1 MGQLVEG
8 VWRGRHEPP
17 SKDGRFVRTET
28 QFRNWITPDGSPGPT
43 GEGGFKAEAGR
54 YHLYISLA
62 CPWAHRALIMRRLKG
77 LDGAIGLAVVHW
89 HIADHGWE
97 FKEGPGTTGD
107 RLFGLDHLHQLYT
120 RAQPDYT
127 GRVSVPVLWDEAT
140 GTIVNNESAEIIRML
155 NSAFDDAGATGP
167 DFYPTPLRAEI
178 DAVNHQVFEHVNNG
192 VYKAGFARSQ
202 EAYDDAVSALFDT
215 LDELDDRL
223 SRQRY
228 LAGGQITEADLR
240 LFTTLVRF
248 DPVYV
253 GHFKCNLRRLVDYP
267 QLWPYAREVYQ
278 HRGVAETVDFHHIKQ
293 HYYGS
298 HETVNP
304 TRIVPKGPIIDW
316 DEPHT
321 RG

>member
-8 VWRGRHEPP
+8 VWSGRHEPP

-77 LDGAIGLAVVHW
+77 LDGAIGLSVVHW

-97 FKEGPGTTGD
+97 FKEGPGATGD

-178 DAVNHQVFEHVNNG
+178 DAVNDQVFEHVNNG
-192 VYKAGFARSQ
+192 V
-202 EAYDDAVSALFDT
+202 
-215 LDELDDRL
+215 
-223 SRQRY
+223 
-228 LAGGQITEADLR
+228 
-240 LFTTLVRF
+240 
-248 DPVYV
+248 
-253 GHFKCNLRRLVDYP
+253 
-267 QLWPYAREVYQ
+267 
-278 HRGVAETVDFHHIKQ
+278 
-293 HYYGS
+293 
-298 HETVNP
+298 
-304 TRIVPKGPIIDW
+304 
-316 DEPHT
+316 
-321 RG
+321 